1 MPGTH
6 TGTLPR
12 GSAFPWL
19 APVGVLVN
27 HGFPEDLLSHL
38 EPGPPLIRITQQ
50 NPGIRSSAGVLIICA
65 GSDPAARIGTV
76 TPEYGALGLRPG
88 SAARGTFCRA
98 ADVNWEGHVIIRP
111 LNRVNAVAAVP
122 DGGSD
127 ATVITAKHVV
137 PAQAQRV
144 EPAQAQRVEPA
155 QAQRVEPAQLEL
167 SCRTGANGY
176 QIVSVTG
183 ELDIATAEQAYS
195 YISEVI
201 DGRPA
206 PVTVDLS
213 GLTFCDASGLGAL
226 ARIARHA
233 RRGRPPA
240 HARLGP
246 AVAGED
252 HAYYRRRPGLPRAA
266 PVSSRLLG
274 VTCRAQSRPDWLNL
288 AR

>member
-1 MPGTH
+1 
-6 TGTLPR
+6 
-12 GSAFPWL
+12 
-19 APVGVLVN
+19 
-27 HGFPEDLLSHL
+27 
-38 EPGPPLIRITQQ
+38 
-50 NPGIRSSAGVLIICA
+50 
-65 GSDPAARIGTV
+65 
-76 TPEYGALGLRPG
+76 
-88 SAARGTFCRA
+88 
-98 ADVNWEGHVIIRP
+98 VIIRP

-127 ATVITAKHVV
+127 ATVKIAEHVV

-144 EPAQAQRVEPA
+144 EPG
-155 QAQRVEPAQLEL
+155 QLEL

-233 RRGRPPA
+233 REVGRQVMLTSARPSLLKIMRITGLDRAFPELHPSA
-240 HARLGP
+240 HAYS
-246 AVAGED
+246 A
-252 HAYYRRRPGLPRAA
+252 
-266 PVSSRLLG
+266 
-274 VTCRAQSRPDWLNL
+274 
-288 AR
+288 